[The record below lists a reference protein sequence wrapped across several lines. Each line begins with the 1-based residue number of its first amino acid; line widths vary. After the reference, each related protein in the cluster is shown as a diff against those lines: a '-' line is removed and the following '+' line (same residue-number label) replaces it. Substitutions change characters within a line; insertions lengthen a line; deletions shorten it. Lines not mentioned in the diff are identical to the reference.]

1 MNQTVG
7 EKFPDL
13 DLALKDHTG
22 QEVKLSEVTEG
33 KFPLIVV
40 FYRGYW

>member
-7 EKFPDL
+7 AKFP
-13 DLALKDHTG
+13 DLALKDQTG
-22 QEVKLSEVTEG
+22 QEAALSGITEG

>member
-7 EKFPDL
+7 GQFP
-13 DLALKDHTG
+13 DLALKDQTG
-22 QEVKLSEVTEG
+22 QEVSLSAITEG
-33 KFPLIVV
+33 RFPLIVV

>member
-7 EKFPDL
+7 GTFPDL
-13 DLALKDHTG
+13 ALEDQTG
-22 QEVKLSEVTEG
+22 QEVALSGITEG
-33 KFPLIVV
+33 RFPLIVV

>member
-7 EKFPDL
+7 ATFP
-13 DLALKDHTG
+13 DLALKDQSG
-22 QEVKLSEVTEG
+22 QEVALSGITEG
-33 KFPLIVV
+33 RFPLIVV

>member
-7 EKFPDL
+7 RKFP
-13 DLALKDHTG
+13 DLALKDQSG
-22 QEVKLSEVTEG
+22 QEAPLSGITEG
-33 KFPLIVV
+33 RFPLIVV